1 MNHRTGNFQAGIFCI
16 DEGKKFVGITNNDR
30 WNGWEVPWFALS
42 EIKSIQDWIED
53 GINPNDIVIEGET
66 VSVFYHSLEE
76 RIECETMQHEGT
88 TYYFIDGWC
97 WDKVTTLE
105 NQQ

>member
-1 MNHRTGNFQAGIFCI
+1 MNHRTGNFQASSFCI
-16 DEGKKFVGITNNDR
+16 DEGKTFKGITNNDR
-30 WNGWEVPWFALS
+30 WNGWQTPWFPLS
-42 EIKSIQDWIED
+42 EIKLIQDWIED

-66 VSVFYHSLEE
+66 VSIFYHSLED

-97 WDKVTTLE
+97 WDKD
-105 NQQ
+105 Q